1 MVTAVVSCIVIFDAV
16 KQFQNNICSY
26 FFMFKEGLEQK
37 GQPPSPTKSK
47 AEQPEDLHDD
57 AEGRWPDS
65 FSELVIN
72 FAFGGK
78 GLLSILGKELENLH

>member
-1 MVTAVVSCIVIFDAV
+1 
-16 KQFQNNICSY
+16 
-26 FFMFKEGLEQK
+26 MFKEGLEQK
-37 GQPPSPTKSK
+37 GQSPSPTKSK

-78 GLLSILGKELENLH
+78 VYSQFLAKNWKTFIKNVVCTHLESSFWPRS